1 MDLGVSAPRLYRARP
16 RALNT
21 PLVEPVRRGRSVVSE
36 ARSNCSSR
44 QQIEVDMQYTDTLSV
59 SISTSVLLNYPLPS
73 FARLPI
79 SLTIS
84 LAVFSSTVSDFR
96 FGVVFF

>member
-1 MDLGVSAPRLYRARP
+1 MSAPRLYRARP

-21 PLVEPVRRGRSVVSE
+21 PLVEPVRRGRSVTSE
-36 ARSNCSSR
+36 ARSNCSS

-96 FGVVFF
+96 FGVLFL